1 VDGVSEPL
9 QDVLTPFIRVLII
22 LALLPLYISRV
33 VAHWHLEFLNVDLG
47 LLQGMLNGLKLLRGR
62 IQVSSRQSNHPQTRQ
77 GFSGI
82 LELCLLEHRVLAEPA
97 TLGEGVKLV
106 IFPIL
111 FNKKFEISA

>member
-1 VDGVSEPL
+1 M
-9 QDVLTPFIRVLII
+9 LII
-22 LALLPLYISRV
+22 LAFLPLYISSV

-47 LLQGMLNGLKLLRGR
+47 LLQGMLDGLKLLRGR
-62 IQVSSRQSNHPQTRQ
+62 VQVSSGQRNHPQARE

-82 LELCLLEHRVLAEPA
+82 LELCLLKDRVLAKDA
-97 TLGEGVKLV
+97 TLGQGVKFV